1 MKANLFELLGRPVGI
16 AASGRGTLVTSSPET
31 YDDEGVLPTIADCGT
46 MVTFT
51 TETYDDDS
59 LLPSIED
66 CGTMIT
72 RSNLETYDDDSVLPS
87 T

>member
-1 MKANLFELLGRPVGI
+1 MTKANLFELLGRPVDVV
-16 AASGRGTLVTSSPET
+16 APDRGTFLTASP
-31 YDDEGVLPTIADCGT
+31 
-46 MVTFT
+46 
-51 TETYDDDS
+51 ETYDDDS

-87 T
+87 M